1 MRQDRREK
9 GNVALGLEMRNT
21 PAIVHAAVL
30 VGLAATYSAAGKLGL
45 TLFAL
50 KNMSA
55 SPVWPPTGIALAA
68 LLVLGLRVWPA
79 IFVGAFL
86 VNDTTTGHW
95 QSSLAIAVG
104 NTLEGVFGVLLVRR
118 FARGRRAFER
128 PQDVFKY
135 VLLAGLVATM
145 VSPTIGATSLAL
157 AGPELLQWSDYGG
170 FWLTWWLGDAGGALV
185 LAPPLVLWCT
195 RPVIARP
202 RETAAL
208 LAAALLVGMLVLS
221 SPLPLAFLCLPVV
234 VWAGFRFGPREAAT
248 AVLVLSV
255 FAILGTLSGTGSL
268 AVATAH
274 ESLLVLQAF
283 LGVVVV
289 TSLSLAAVVAE
300 WRRAK
305 QELQQQAGA
314 LARSNED
321 LRDFAHIVS
330 HDLKAPLRGISALA
344 SWLGEDLGEQVP
356 EKAKEQLRLITLR
369 VERMERL
376 IADVLAYSRAGVDP
390 AAPALVDPGTVL
402 DEVIDLLGPPAGV
415 KVRIDGALPLIL
427 YDRTQLLQV
436 FQNLVGNAIKHLG
449 KPTGE
454 VVVSARR
461 RDGTHEFLVR
471 DNGVGIDARYLDRIF
486 KIFQTA
492 DAESQETGVGLAI
505 VKKIVEMHGGVVTVE
520 STVGVGSTFRFTV
533 PDAGARSRDG
543 ARRAPPRS

>member
-1 MRQDRREK
+1 
-9 GNVALGLEMRNT
+9 
-21 PAIVHAAVL
+21 
-30 VGLAATYSAAGKLGL
+30 
-45 TLFAL
+45 
-50 KNMSA
+50 
-55 SPVWPPTGIALAA
+55 
-68 LLVLGLRVWPA
+68 
-79 IFVGAFL
+79 
-86 VNDTTTGHW
+86 
-95 QSSLAIAVG
+95 
-104 NTLEGVFGVLLVRR
+104 
-118 FARGRRAFER
+118 
-128 PQDVFKY
+128 
-135 VLLAGLVATM
+135 
-145 VSPTIGATSLAL
+145 
-157 AGPELLQWSDYGG
+157 
-170 FWLTWWLGDAGGALV
+170 
-185 LAPPLVLWCT
+185 
-195 RPVIARP
+195 
-202 RETAAL
+202 
-208 LAAALLVGMLVLS
+208 
-221 SPLPLAFLCLPVV
+221 
-234 VWAGFRFGPREAAT
+234 
-248 AVLVLSV
+248 
-255 FAILGTLSGTGSL
+255 
-268 AVATAH
+268 
-274 ESLLVLQAF
+274 
-283 LGVVVV
+283 VVVV

-471 DNGVGIDARYLDRIF
+471 DDGVGIDARYFDRIF
-486 KIFQTA
+486 KIFP
-492 DAESQETGVGLAI
+492 DRGHGV
-505 VKKIVEMHGGVVTVE
+505 
-520 STVGVGSTFRFTV
+520 
-533 PDAGARSRDG
+533 ARHR
-543 ARRAPPRS
+543 RRARDRQEDRRDARWRGHRRVDDRRGQHVPLHGP